1 MIELSSP
8 SPAEPRHGGPSAA
21 LTREIFRSERQRARA
36 LAILLSL
43 ILLAT
48 LALFRAPQL
57 AEAFPGLRIIIPI
70 AIYTPFILYE
80 LFISKIDFP
89 VGVTVASLDDLKDKL
104 LSLKG
109 Q

>member
-1 MIELSSP
+1 MTLCSLAAPVCWRVAPAHARSYDGAPARQGRAPEGMIELSSP

-21 LTREIFRSERQRARA
+21 LTREIFRSERQRALA

-57 AEAFPGLRIIIPI
+57 AEAFPGLR
-70 AIYTPFILYE
+70 
-80 LFISKIDFP
+80 
-89 VGVTVASLDDLKDKL
+89 
-104 LSLKG
+104 
-109 Q
+109 